1 MFVKTRLSHALIFP
15 LRLKTVDVL
24 MCGLDEA
31 ESQVRMNESRLSEED
46 IVPAD
51 TAAIQNLR
59 AQLGVRKRCHTISPH
74 GCCFTNVFFETSR
87 VRLFSLQKWRAE
99 LAEQEDIFQTLQSQ
113 VARAKEAAAQL
124 SRLHPERSPELERYQ
139 ERANQMAE
147 RWNGIKRQMETR

>member
-1 MFVKTRLSHALIFP
+1 MR
-15 LRLKTVDVL
+15 
-24 MCGLDEA
+24 GLDEA

-59 AQLGVRKRCHTISPH
+59 AQLGVRKRHTISPH
-74 GCCFTNVFFETSR
+74 SCCLTNVFFEALR
-87 VRLFSLQKWRAE
+87 VPLFSLQKWRAE
-99 LAEQEDIFQTLQSQ
+99 LADQEDIFQTLQAQ

-124 SRLHPERSPELERYQ
+124 GRLHPDRSPELERYQ